1 MENLASAS
9 SANLDKSSS
18 DFARL
23 DVRNISVS
31 FGGVRPVKDVSFKIS
46 ENSFTSV
53 IGPNGAGKTSLFNLI
68 SGMNKVSAGEIIFR
82 QQAIQAIHP
91 HKIAQ
96 KGLIRT
102 FQGAKI
108 IKRLTVAEN
117 LMMAVQG
124 NPGDNLSGFLRIR
137 ARRDFEAQAR
147 AEAMRRL
154 DQVGLTKFADEY
166 AGILSGGQRKLLDL
180 SRALMA
186 KPSLLL
192 LDEPFA
198 GVNPTLVEK
207 LIMVLGELRKEKSMT
222 FLLIEHDLETVM
234 NISDRVIV
242 MADGKIIA
250 DGLPGAI
257 YENEVVIDAYLGSR
271 RKEIK

>member
-1 MENLASAS
+1 MMKKLIARTGSNSKNS
-9 SANLDKSSS
+9 SNEHILEVKD
-18 DFARL
+18 
-23 DVRNISVS
+23 ISVS
-31 FGGVRPVKDVSFKIS
+31 FGGVQPVRGVSFGLT
-46 ENSFTSV
+46 ENSFTSI

-68 SGMNKVSAGEIIFR
+68 SGINKVDAGEIIFR
-82 QQAIQAIHP
+82 GEALQDIHI

-96 KGLIRT
+96 KGLVRT
-102 FQGAKI
+102 FQGAKVI
-108 IKRLTVAEN
+108 RRLTVAEN

-124 NPGDNLSGFLRIR
+124 NPGDNLRGFLNPR
-137 ARRDFEAQAR
+137 ARSSFESKSR
-147 AEAMRRL
+147 EEAMRRL
-154 DQVGLTKFADEY
+154 EQVGLTKFADEF

-180 SRALMA
+180 SRALMT

-207 LIMVLGELRKEKSMT
+207 LLNVLEELRKDQEMT

-234 NISDRVIV
+234 RISDRVIV
-242 MADGKIIA
+242 MAEGKIIA
-250 DGLPGAI
+250 DGLPNSI

-271 RKEIK
+271 RRGAK

>member
-1 MENLASAS
+1 MTKQPFTKEISSHENDSYSKL
-9 SANLDKSSS
+9 
-18 DFARL
+18 L
-23 DVRNISVS
+23 DVKDISVR
-31 FGGVRPVKDVSFKIS
+31 FGGIKPVQNVSFSIK
-46 ENSFTSV
+46 ENTFTSV
-53 IGPNGAGKTSLFNLI
+53 IGPNGAGKTTLFNLI
-68 SGMNKVSAGEIIFR
+68 SGMNKSTSGEIIFCGE
-82 QQAIQAIHP
+82 AIHAIHA

-108 IKRLTVAEN
+108 IQRLTVVEN

-124 NPGDNLSGFLRIR
+124 NPGDNLIGFLKPK
-137 ARRDFEAQAR
+137 ARKNFELTAR
-147 AEAMRRL
+147 NEALRRL
-154 DQVGLTKFADEY
+154 DQVGLGKFADEY

-186 KPSLLL
+186 NPKLLL

-207 LIMVLGELRKEKSMT
+207 LLAVLAELRKDQHLT

-250 DGLPGAI
+250 DGLPNSI
-257 YENEVVIDAYLGSR
+257 YDNERVVDAYLGSR
-271 RKEIK
+271 RKGS

>member
-1 MENLASAS
+1 MTKQPFTKEFASLAS
-9 SANLDKSSS
+9 SANSKL
-18 DFARL
+18 L
-23 DVRNISVS
+23 DVKDISVS
-31 FGGVRPVKDVSFKIS
+31 FGGIKPVQNVSFSIK
-46 ENSFTSV
+46 ENTFTSV
-53 IGPNGAGKTSLFNLI
+53 IGPNGAGKTTLFNLI
-68 SGMNKVSAGEIIFR
+68 SGMNKTTSGEIIFR
-82 QQAIQAIHP
+82 GEPIQAIHA

-108 IKRLTVAEN
+108 IRRLTVVEN

-124 NPGDNLSGFLRIR
+124 NPGDNLIGFLKPK
-137 ARRDFEAQAR
+137 ARKNFEKLARDEAL
-147 AEAMRRL
+147 RRL
-154 DQVGLTKFADEY
+154 DQVGLSKFADEY

-186 KPSLLL
+186 NPKLLL

-207 LIMVLGELRKEKSMT
+207 LLTVLADLRKDQHLT

-250 DGLPGAI
+250 DGLPDSI
-257 YENEVVIDAYLGSR
+257 YENELVVDAYLGSR
-271 RKEIK
+271 RKES

>member
-1 MENLASAS
+1 METTKTLNS
-9 SANLDKSSS
+9 SV
-18 DFARL
+18 L

-31 FGGVRPVKDVSFKIS
+31 FGGVKPVQDVSFTIK

-53 IGPNGAGKTSLFNLI
+53 IGPNGAGKTSLFNLL
-68 SGMNKVSAGEIIFR
+68 SGMNKVSSGEIIFMGE
-82 QQAIQAIHP
+82 AIHSIHA

-96 KGLIRT
+96 KGLVRT
-102 FQGAKI
+102 FQGAKVI
-108 IKRLTVAEN
+108 RRLTVAEN
-117 LMMAVQG
+117 LMMAVKG
-124 NPGDNLSGFLRIR
+124 NPGDNLLGFLNPR
-137 ARRDFEAQAR
+137 ARKSFEVKAR
-147 AEAMRRL
+147 EEAMRRL

-186 KPSLLL
+186 DPKMLL

-207 LIMVLGELRKEKSMT
+207 LLTVLAALRKEQSIT

-250 DGLPGAI
+250 DGLPKSI
-257 YENEVVIDAYLGSR
+257 YENDLVIDAYLGSR
-271 RKEIK
+271 RKDS

>member
-1 MENLASAS
+1 MTKQPFTEKFASHMT
-9 SANLDKSSS
+9 SS
-18 DFARL
+18 DFKLL
-23 DVRNISVS
+23 DIKDISVS
-31 FGGVRPVKDVSFKIS
+31 FGGIKPVQNVSFSIK
-46 ENSFTSV
+46 ENTFTSV
-53 IGPNGAGKTSLFNLI
+53 IGPNGAGKTTLFNLI
-68 SGMNKVSAGEIIFR
+68 SGMNKTTSGEIIFR
-82 QQAIQAIHP
+82 GEPIQAIHA

-108 IKRLTVAEN
+108 IRRLTVVEN

-124 NPGDNLSGFLRIR
+124 NPGDNLIGFLKPK
-137 ARRDFEAQAR
+137 ARKNFEKLARDEAL
-147 AEAMRRL
+147 RRL
-154 DQVGLTKFADEY
+154 DQVGLSKFADEY

-186 KPSLLL
+186 NPKLLL

-207 LIMVLGELRKEKSMT
+207 LLTVLAELRKDQHLT

-250 DGLPGAI
+250 DGLPNSI
-257 YENEVVIDAYLGSR
+257 YENELVVDAYLGSR
-271 RKEIK
+271 RKES

>member
-1 MENLASAS
+1 
-9 SANLDKSSS
+9 
-18 DFARL
+18 
-23 DVRNISVS
+23 
-31 FGGVRPVKDVSFKIS
+31 
-46 ENSFTSV
+46 V

-68 SGMNKVSAGEIIFR
+68 SGMNKVSSGEIIFNGE
-82 QQAIQAIHP
+82 AIHSIHT

-124 NPGDNLSGFLRIR
+124 NPGDNLSGFFRKK
-137 ARRDFEAQAR
+137 ARREFEESAR
-147 AEAMRRL
+147 AEALRRL
-154 DQVGLTKFADEY
+154 DQVGLIKFADEY

-186 KPSLLL
+186 KPSMLL

-207 LIMVLGELRKEKSMT
+207 LLTVLAQLRKEHAMT

-250 DGLPGAI
+250 DGLPNSI
-257 YENEVVIDAYLGSR
+257 YENELVIDAYLGSR
-271 RKEIK
+271 RKDA

>member
-1 MENLASAS
+1 MNNSKA
-9 SANLDKSSS
+9 ANSVI
-18 DFARL
+18 L

-31 FGGVRPVKDVSFKIS
+31 FGGVKPVQDVSFTIN
-46 ENSFTSV
+46 ENTFTSV
-53 IGPNGAGKTSLFNLI
+53 IGPNGAGKTSLFNLL
-68 SGMNKVSAGEIIFR
+68 SGMNKVSSGEIFFSGE
-82 QQAIQAIHP
+82 AIQSIHA

-96 KGLIRT
+96 KGLVRT

-108 IKRLTVAEN
+108 IRRLTVAEN
-117 LMMAVQG
+117 LMMAVKD
-124 NPGDNLSGFLRIR
+124 NPGDNLLGFFTPR
-137 ARRDFEAQAR
+137 ARKVFEVKAR
-147 AEAMRRL
+147 EEAMRRL

-186 KPSLLL
+186 DPTMLL

-207 LIMVLGELRKEKSMT
+207 LLTVLATLRKEQSIT

-242 MADGKIIA
+242 MAEGKIIA
-250 DGLPGAI
+250 DGLPNSI
-257 YENEVVIDAYLGSR
+257 YENDLVIDAYLGSR
-271 RKEIK
+271 RKDS

>member
-1 MENLASAS
+1 MTKQPFTEEFASHVTR
-9 SANLDKSSS
+9 S
-18 DFARL
+18 DSKLL
-23 DVRNISVS
+23 DVKDISVS
-31 FGGVRPVKDVSFKIS
+31 FGGIKPVQNVSFSIK
-46 ENSFTSV
+46 ENTFTSV
-53 IGPNGAGKTSLFNLI
+53 IGPNGAGKTTLFNLI
-68 SGMNKVSAGEIIFR
+68 SGMNKTTSGEIIFCGEP
-82 QQAIQAIHP
+82 IQAIHA

-108 IKRLTVAEN
+108 IRRLSVVEN

-124 NPGDNLSGFLRIR
+124 NPGDNLIGFLKPK
-137 ARRDFEAQAR
+137 ARKNFELLAR
-147 AEAMRRL
+147 NEALRRL
-154 DQVGLTKFADEY
+154 DQVGLSKFADEY

-186 KPSLLL
+186 NPKLLL

-198 GVNPTLVEK
+198 GVNPTLVER
-207 LIMVLGELRKEKSMT
+207 LLTVLADLRKDQHVT

-250 DGLPGAI
+250 DGLPNSI
-257 YENEVVIDAYLGSR
+257 YENELVVDAYLGSR
-271 RKEIK
+271 RKES

>member
-1 MENLASAS
+1 MTNQSAPTS
-9 SANLDKSSS
+9 DKTI
-18 DFARL
+18 L
-23 DVRNISVS
+23 EVKNISVS
-31 FGGVRPVKDVSFKIS
+31 FGGVKPVQDVSFKIA

-68 SGMNKVSAGEIIFR
+68 SGMNKVNTGEIIFNGE
-82 QQAIQAIHP
+82 AIHSIHT

-124 NPGDNLSGFLRIR
+124 NPGDNLSGFFRKK
-137 ARRDFEAQAR
+137 ARREFEESAR
-147 AEAMRRL
+147 AEALRRL
-154 DQVGLTKFADEY
+154 DQVGLIKFADEY

-186 KPSLLL
+186 KPSMLL

-207 LIMVLGELRKEKSMT
+207 LLTVLAQLRKEHAMT

-250 DGLPGAI
+250 DGLPNSI

-271 RKEIK
+271 RKDA

>member
-1 MENLASAS
+1 MTKQPFTEKFAS
-9 SANLDKSSS
+9 DMTSS
-18 DFARL
+18 DSKLL
-23 DVRNISVS
+23 DVKDISVS
-31 FGGVRPVKDVSFKIS
+31 FGGIKPVQNVSFSIK
-46 ENSFTSV
+46 ENTFTSV
-53 IGPNGAGKTSLFNLI
+53 IGPNGAGKTTLFNLI
-68 SGMNKVSAGEIIFR
+68 SGMNKTTSGEIIFR
-82 QQAIQAIHP
+82 GEPIQAIHA

-108 IKRLTVAEN
+108 IRRLTVVEN

-124 NPGDNLSGFLRIR
+124 NPGDNLIGFLKPK
-137 ARRDFEAQAR
+137 ARKNFEKLARDEAL
-147 AEAMRRL
+147 RRL
-154 DQVGLTKFADEY
+154 DQVGLSKFADEY

-186 KPSLLL
+186 NPKLLL

-207 LIMVLGELRKEKSMT
+207 LLTVLAELRKDQYLT

-250 DGLPGAI
+250 DGLPNSI
-257 YENEVVIDAYLGSR
+257 YENELVVDAYLGSR
-271 RKEIK
+271 RKES

>member
-1 MENLASAS
+1 MLKKLKDKKLVDKLDELLDFPEFDPHGDIIPNAKGEIKVAFKKTLA
-9 SANLDKSSS
+9 
-18 DFARL
+18 
-23 DVRNISVS
+23 DV
-31 FGGVRPVKDVSFKIS
+31 D
-46 ENSFTSV
+46 
-53 IGPNGAGKTSLFNLI
+53 AGKSC
-68 SGMNKVSAGEIIFR
+68 K
-82 QQAIQAIHP
+82 
-91 HKIAQ
+91 
-96 KGLIRT
+96 
-102 FQGAKI
+102 
-108 IKRLTVAEN
+108 
-117 LMMAVQG
+117 MMAVKD
-124 NPGDNLSGFLRIR
+124 NPGDNLSGFLKPKKRK
-137 ARRDFEAQAR
+137 AFELLAR

-207 LIMVLGELRKEKSMT
+207 LLTVLAELRKEQSMT

-250 DGLPGAI
+250 DGLPNSI
-257 YENEVVIDAYLGSR
+257 YENELVIDAYLGSR
-271 RKEIK
+271 RKDA

>member
-1 MENLASAS
+1 
-9 SANLDKSSS
+9 
-18 DFARL
+18 
-23 DVRNISVS
+23 V
-31 FGGVRPVKDVSFKIS
+31 
-46 ENSFTSV
+46 
-53 IGPNGAGKTSLFNLI
+53 
-68 SGMNKVSAGEIIFR
+68 
-82 QQAIQAIHP
+82 
-91 HKIAQ
+91 
-96 KGLIRT
+96 RT
-102 FQGAKI
+102 FQGAKVI
-108 IKRLTVAEN
+108 RRLTVAEN

-124 NPGDNLSGFLRIR
+124 NPGDNLMGFLNPR
-137 ARRDFEAQAR
+137 ARKSFEAKAR
-147 AEAMRRL
+147 EEAMRRL

-186 KPSLLL
+186 DPKMLL

-207 LIMVLGELRKEKSMT
+207 LLTVLAALRKEQEIT

-250 DGLPGAI
+250 DGLPNSI
-257 YENEVVIDAYLGSR
+257 YENDVVIDAYLGSR
-271 RKEIK
+271 RKDA